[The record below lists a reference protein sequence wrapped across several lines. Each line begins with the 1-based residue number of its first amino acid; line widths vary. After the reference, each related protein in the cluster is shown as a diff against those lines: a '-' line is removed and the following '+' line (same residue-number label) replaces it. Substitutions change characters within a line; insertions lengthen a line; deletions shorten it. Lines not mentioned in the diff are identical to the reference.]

1 MSLKDNGQRLP
12 YFGSLNLGWI
22 VCMLTLVG
30 CGGSDSG
37 PKSLESVTNS
47 IGMEMLIVPGGKFQ
61 MGSRRGDVRE
71 LPVHEVTISKPF
83 GLGRTEVTEEQYQ
96 AVMGKQPKLSKPD
109 CAVDSLTWAQASE
122 FCKRLS
128 NLPAEKAAGRSYR
141 LPTEAEWEYA
151 CRAGTSTAYSFGD
164 DATKVTD
171 HAWYSRNGL
180 QEAHPPGGKIANPW
194 GFSDMHGNAWEWCHN
209 WLYDYTE
216 DPVTDPA
223 GPETGKE
230 RVLRGGAWF
239 HREPDCRSST
249 RAFIDPKGDKQYLGG
264 LRVTLLNP

>member
-1 MSLKDNGQRLP
+1 
-12 YFGSLNLGWI
+12 
-22 VCMLTLVG
+22 MLTLVG

-71 LPVHEVTISKPF
+71 LPVHEVTISKPY

-151 CRAGTSTAYSFGD
+151 CRAGTTTTYSFGD
-164 DATKVTD
+164 DESLLSEY
-171 HAWYSRNGL
+171 AWSRNDSDERTHAVG
-180 QEAHPPGGKIANPW
+180 QKKPNPW
-194 GFSDMHGNAWEWCHN
+194 GFYDMHGNVWEWCGD
-209 WLYDYTE
+209 LF
-216 DPVTDPA
+216 DPVSGSA
-223 GPETGKE
+223 
-230 RVLRGGAWF
+230 RVDRGGSWNDFAA
-239 HREPDCRSST
+239 DCRSAS
-249 RAFIDPKGDKQYLGG
+249 RSKNYPSFRYHYNGF
-264 LRVTLLNP
+264 RVVCVPSSQ